1 VSDEKEWTLGK
12 VLRHPVSAV
21 SAGFGLV
28 THGAGMLDATISAVI
43 GLIGATAGT
52 WFPLLGLMN
61 QAAAFI
67 AWIPKGV
74 TSTVFVAGIAVY
86 ALYLGDSL
94 LEQIQK
100 YLDKRFKK

>member
-1 VSDEKEWTLGK
+1 MSDEKEWTLGK
-12 VLRHPVSAV
+12 VLRHPFAAA
-21 SAGFGLV
+21 SAGIGLV
-28 THGAGMLDATISAVI
+28 THGAGMLDATVSAVL

-67 AWIPKGV
+67 AWIPRGI

-86 ALYLGDSL
+86 ALFLADSL
-94 LEQIQK
+94 VEQVSK
-100 YLDKRFKK
+100 YLDKQFNR